1 MIFLKFR
8 NYSIESFTA
17 IQIKDYLLSNDT
29 VQRDRK
35 YLGKSPEREEE
46 N

>member
-29 VQRDRK
+29 ERDRK